1 MEKTS
6 ILGLRTTIY
15 KVSDIEKA
23 RDWYAKAFETKAEPK
38 TPTAEPKKA
47 DTNNPFANL
56 SLDASWDPNS
66 AEKPKIEEKQ
76 RAPKSQALIDAEER
90 AKKLQTKE

>member
-1 MEKTS
+1 MQPEPEAS
-6 ILGLRTTIY
+6 
-15 KVSDIEKA
+15 EA
-23 RDWYAKAFETKAEPK
+23 KAEPK

>member
-1 MEKTS
+1 MPEPPAPQNTPE
-6 ILGLRTTIY
+6 TIQP
-15 KVSDIEKA
+15 EPE
-23 RDWYAKAFETKAEPK
+23 AFETR
-38 TPTAEPKKA
+38 AEPKKA
-47 DTNNPFANL
+47 DTSNPFANL